1 MKKKREFQSSELVKS
16 FAKIYGFEDKLLAFE
31 IKDFLQE
38 YLNDAL
44 FQEIGDVNLD
54 KKILSIKI
62 KSPLLKN
69 DFRMRK
75 TFFLNKFK
83 EKFGEE
89 NISDLQ
95 ILYSP
100 YRPFPVHE
108 YPNPLRESGR
118 KKEAD
123 SSKNT

>member
-54 KKILSIKI
+54 KRILSIKI

-95 ILYSP
+95 IL
-100 YRPFPVHE
+100 
-108 YPNPLRESGR
+108 
-118 KKEAD
+118 
-123 SSKNT
+123 